1 VKWHGLKHIQEMQME
16 AEAGLMSMSMEGL
29 IGGVEESAEDADEDD
44 TMEDEYVMDV
54 EVDVPTVEVEDELEG
69 EEYEEEPQTSTLP
82 GMMKK
87 QKYAFII
94 S

>member
-1 VKWHGLKHIQEMQME
+1 LEYEDVP
-16 AEAGLMSMSMEGL
+16 
-29 IGGVEESAEDADEDD
+29 EESA
-44 TMEDEYVMDV
+44 
-54 EVDVPTVEVEDELEG
+54 
-69 EEYEEEPQTSTLP
+69 LP

>member
-1 VKWHGLKHIQEMQME
+1 
-16 AEAGLMSMSMEGL
+16 
-29 IGGVEESAEDADEDD
+29 
-44 TMEDEYVMDV
+44 MEDEYVMDV